1 MMLERILAD
10 ARLRSDASVGRR
22 ADFEN
27 AAAAADPAR
36 GFAAALSRPGLS
48 VVAEVKRRS
57 PSRGVLAAGL
67 NAVDQALIYE
77 AAGASAVSVLTEPL
91 HFDGSLEDL
100 VAVRDAVSIP
110 VLRKDFLI
118 EPAQVWE
125 ARAAGA
131 DAVLLI
137 VAALDPDLLAEMI
150 ATASDAGLDALVE
163 VHNAAEASM
172 ARAAGATLVGVNN
185 RNLATFVA
193 DLGVAEDLAAL
204 VQARGIVAVAESGIH
219 AAQDAERMR
228 EAGYDAILV
237 GEALVIADDPAATL
251 RRLVGRP

>member
-1 MMLERILAD
+1 MMLDRILGD
-10 ARLRSDASVGRR
+10 ARVRSEASVGRR
-22 ADFEN
+22 AEFEH

-36 GFAAALSRPGLS
+36 GFAAALARPGLS

-67 NAVDQALIYE
+67 DAVGQALIYE
-77 AAGASAVSVLTEPL
+77 AAGASAVSVLTEPRY
-91 HFDGSLEDL
+91 FDGSLEDL

-110 VLRKDFLI
+110 LLRKDFLM

-137 VAALDPDLLAEMI
+137 VAALEPDLLAEML

-163 VHNAAEASM
+163 VHNAVEAST

-185 RNLATFVA
+185 RNLATFVT
-193 DLGVAEDLAAL
+193 DLAVAEDLAAS
-204 VQARGIVAVAESGIH
+204 VQGPGIVAVAESGIH
-219 AAQDAERMR
+219 GAGDTERMR
-228 EAGYDAILV
+228 DAGYDAILV
-237 GEALVIADDPAATL
+237 GEALVVADDPAAAL
-251 RRLVGRP
+251 RLLVGAP

>member
-1 MMLERILAD
+1 MMLERILTD
-10 ARLRSDASVGRR
+10 ARVRSDASAVRR
-22 ADFEN
+22 AEFER

-57 PSRGVLAAGL
+57 PSRGVLAEGL

-77 AAGASAVSVLTEPL
+77 AAGAAAVSVLTEPL

-100 VAVRDAVSIP
+100 MAVRDAVSIP
-110 VLRKDFLI
+110 VLRKDFLM

-137 VAALDPDLLAEMI
+137 VAALEPDLLAEMI
-150 ATASDAGLDALVE
+150 ATASEAELDALVE
-163 VHNAAEASM
+163 VHDPAEASI

-185 RNLATFVA
+185 RNLETFVT
-193 DLGVAEDLAAL
+193 DLAVAEDLAPL
-204 VQARGIVAVAESGIH
+204 VQAPGIVAVAESGIH
-219 AAQDAERMR
+219 AAHDAERMR
-228 EAGYDAILV
+228 DAGYDAILV
-237 GEALVIADDPAATL
+237 GEALVIADDPAAAI
-251 RRLVGRP
+251 RRLAGRQ